1 MPKMYK
7 DGSQAIDVHPSQIA
21 NAQVL
26 GWSLEKSAQQE
37 KTIKSTGS
45 K

>member
-7 DGSQAIDVHPSQIA
+7 DGSESIDVHPSQIE
-21 NAQVL
+21 NAKVL
-26 GWSLEKSAQQE
+26 GWSLEKSAKQE